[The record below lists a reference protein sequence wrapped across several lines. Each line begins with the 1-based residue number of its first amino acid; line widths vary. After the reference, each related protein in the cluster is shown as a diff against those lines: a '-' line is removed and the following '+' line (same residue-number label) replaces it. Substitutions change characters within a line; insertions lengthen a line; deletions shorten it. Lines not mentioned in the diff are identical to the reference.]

1 MRTDVSGDRETTVAN
16 VTAVAIQCQRC
27 RLAVTWVQL
36 AYRLPRE
43 PSTPRIAV
51 WRRLRRL
58 GAVQIVDGLVALPR
72 DSRTQEQLE
81 WLADEILEANGE
93 ATIWVATP
101 GSAAHERALAE
112 RMAAAVAAEYQAV
125 IDAAEAARTKD
136 GAVRRRTLARLRRT
150 LQAIRAATSF
160 RHPSASSPSGRWP
173 NWQRS
178 SRSRSDEMG
187 DAKALPRRSG
197 SVLLADPPLP

>member
-1 MRTDVSGDRETTVAN
+1 MPALGE
-16 VTAVAIQCQRC
+16 
-27 RLAVTWVQL
+27 WVQL

-101 GSAAHERALAE
+101 GSAAHERALAQ
-112 RMAAAVAAEYQAV
+112 RMAAAIAAEYQAV
-125 IDAAEAARTKD
+125 IDATEAARAKD
-136 GAVRRRTLARLRRT
+136 GVGRRRTLARLRRT
-150 LQAIRAATSF
+150 LQSIRARDYFPPPERELAQQ
-160 RHPSASSPSGRWP
+160 AVA
-173 NWQRS
+173 
-178 SRSRSDEMG
+178 EL
-187 DAKALPRRSG
+187 AALVEEPVR
-197 SVLLADPPLP
+197 

>member
-1 MRTDVSGDRETTVAN
+1 VPSARGE
-16 VTAVAIQCQRC
+16 
-27 RLAVTWVQL
+27 WVQL

-81 WLADEILEANGE
+81 WLADEIVDASGE
-93 ATIWVATP
+93 ATIWIATP

-112 RMAAAVAAEYQAV
+112 RMSAAIAAEYRAV
-125 IDAAEAARTKD
+125 TAAAEMAKEKD
-136 GAVRRRTLARLRRT
+136 DVARRRTLARLRRA
-150 LQAIRAATSF
+150 LHAIRTRDFFPPPEREHATQAVERLAAGLVEA
-160 RHPSASSPSGRWP
+160 AS
-173 NWQRS
+173 
-178 SRSRSDEMG
+178 
-187 DAKALPRRSG
+187 
-197 SVLLADPPLP
+197 

>member
-1 MRTDVSGDRETTVAN
+1 MKRGN
-16 VTAVAIQCQRC
+16 WI
-27 RLAVTWVQL
+27 QL

-81 WLADEILEANGE
+81 WLADEIVEAGGE
-93 ATIWVATP
+93 ATVWIAAP

-112 RMAAAVAAEYQAV
+112 RMAKSVAAEYSAV
-125 IDAAEAARTKD
+125 IDAAEGARGKGAA
-136 GAVRRRTLARLRRT
+136 ARRRTLARLRRT
-150 LQAIRAATSF
+150 LHEIRGRDFVPPPDRELAI
-160 RHPSASSPSGRWP
+160 SAV
-173 NWQRS
+173 
-178 SRSRSDEMG
+178 EE
-187 DAKALPRRSG
+187 
-197 SVLLADPPLP
+197 LAVEIEVAR

>member
-1 MRTDVSGDRETTVAN
+1 MATRGE
-16 VTAVAIQCQRC
+16 
-27 RLAVTWVQL
+27 WVQL

-93 ATIWVATP
+93 ATIWISTP
-101 GSAAHERALAE
+101 GSAALERALAE
-112 RMAAAVAAEYQAV
+112 RMAAGIATEYLAV
-125 IDAAEAARTKD
+125 IDAAEAARGKD
-136 GAVRRRTLARLRRT
+136 DVARRRTLARLRRT
-150 LQAIRAATSF
+150 LHAIRARDYF
-160 RHPSASSPSGRWP
+160 PPSEREQA
-173 NWQRS
+173 QQVVA
-178 SRSRSDEMG
+178 EL
-187 DAKALPRRSG
+187 AALVEQEP
-197 SVLLADPPLP
+197 VA